1 MVTKQFQ
8 PVSRD
13 RWNDIKTVLHNDA
26 HITVQTDEGSDST
39 HGINFSWLYAQAG
52 ILTVTIDVPHFG
64 WLLNHAGFKTEQDV
78 MDHFSKWIDGVQ

>member
-13 RWNDIKTVLHNDA
+13 RWNDIKTVLHNEAGIKVD
-26 HITVQTDEGSDST
+26 TDQGSGET
-39 HGINFSWLYAQAG
+39 HGIKFSWLYAAAG
-52 ILTVTIDVPHFG
+52 VLTTTIEVPNFG
-64 WLLNHAGFKTEQDV
+64 WLLKHAGLHCEQDV